1 MLLDVE
7 PHAVKRRRGDTAFR
21 PAKGQIDPDLEH
33 GGGRA
38 AEPGH
43 RAGRQRQGGQDR
55 RAGSEHLRILTIG
68 HRIEALSILVIPS
81 IRRPCRA
88 AAHFSRRAR

>member
-1 MLLDVE
+1 MLLNVK
-7 PHAVKRRRGDTAFR
+7 PHAVERGRRDTAFR
-21 PAKGQIDPDLEH
+21 PAEGQVDPDLEH

-38 AEPGH
+38 AQPGH

-68 HRIEALSILVIPS
+68 LRHYLYS
-81 IRRPCRA
+81 
-88 AAHFSRRAR
+88 